1 MPAADQSLH
10 DVADEGESA
19 KKFCGIVRPIADMGN
34 YTAKHW
40 REVHNVI
47 AEAVEPLGY
56 TLRLV
61 SESDA
66 SGVILTEIV
75 TNLYQDEMVI
85 VDVSGRNP
93 NVMFELGMRLAF
105 EKPAIIVVDDDTPF
119 SFDISPV
126 KHIRYPRTLRYGD
139 IVKFKA
145 EVATAVTATLNAGP
159 EKKNYLQ
166 QFGPIKVTELGSQ
179 SVEMN
184 AVAQDVQEMK
194 RLMVSVLNRA
204 DSITTH
210 ERWANRHGFTTNAQS
225 LNAGNN
231 PIEFVDVHVPAGA
244 RRQFINDIM
253 LHYGVSEVEETENG
267 ARAYLSERDR
277 EELAEIRNS
286 IRSLARDYRKA
297 SG

>member
-1 MPAADQSLH
+1 MPDDQSP
-10 DVADEGESA
+10 DDASKTDKA
-19 KKFCGIVRPIADMGN
+19 KHKFCGIVRPIADMGN

-40 REVHNVI
+40 REVHSVI

-61 SESDA
+61 SESDT

-75 TNLYQDEMVI
+75 TNLYEDEMVI

-145 EVATAVTATLNAGP
+145 DVATAVTATLDAGAD
-159 EKKNYLQ
+159 KKNYLQ
-166 QFGPIKVTELGSQ
+166 QFGPIKVTKLGSQ

-194 RLMVSVLNRA
+194 RLMVSVLNKTDQSASFEKWAHRQGFSIYQHAVDNEPAETFIEAELPPKRIRA
-204 DSITTH
+204 FVNRVTTYNGVLRVDEITGGV
-210 ERWANRHGFTTNAQS
+210 RVYIG
-225 LNAGNN
+225 G
-231 PIEFVDVHVPAGA
+231 VDGTQA
-244 RRQFINDIM
+244 
-253 LHYGVSEVEETENG
+253 S
-267 ARAYLSERDR
+267 
-277 EELAEIRNS
+277 EIRNNVRA
-286 IRSLARDYRKA
+286 IAREMRNLKD
-297 SG
+297 

>member
-1 MPAADQSLH
+1 MPATDQTPDDAPKS
-10 DVADEGESA
+10 DETTI
-19 KKFCGIVRPIADMGN
+19 KFCGIVRPIADMGN

-145 EVATAVTATLNAGP
+145 EVATAVTATLGAGP

-194 RLMVSVLNRA
+194 RLMVSVLNKTDQNSNFEKWAHRQGFSIYQHAVDNDPSETFIEAEVPSNRIRA
-204 DSITTH
+204 FVNRVIT
-210 ERWANRHGFTTNAQS
+210 
-225 LNAGNN
+225 LNGVLR
-231 PIEFVDVHVPAGA
+231 VDEITGGA
-244 RRQFINDIM
+244 RV
-253 LHYGVSEVEETENG
+253 YVGGVDGTQAS
-267 ARAYLSERDR
+267 
-277 EELAEIRNS
+277 EIRNNVRV
-286 IRSLARDYRKA
+286 IAREMRNIKD
-297 SG
+297 

>member
-1 MPAADQSLH
+1 MPDDQSH
-10 DVADEGESA
+10 NDAA
-19 KKFCGIVRPIADMGN
+19 KTDKAKPKFCGIVRPIADMGN

-61 SESDA
+61 SESDT

-75 TNLYQDEMVI
+75 TNLYEDEMVI

-145 EVATAVTATLNAGP
+145 DVATAVTATLDAGAD
-159 EKKNYLQ
+159 KKNYLQ
-166 QFGPIKVTELGSQ
+166 QFGPIKVTKLGSQ

-194 RLMVSVLNRA
+194 RLMVSVLNKTDQNASFEKWAHRQGFSIYQHAVDNEPAETFIEAELPPKRIRA
-204 DSITTH
+204 FVNRVTTYNGVLRVDEITGGV
-210 ERWANRHGFTTNAQS
+210 RVYIG
-225 LNAGNN
+225 G
-231 PIEFVDVHVPAGA
+231 VDGTQA
-244 RRQFINDIM
+244 
-253 LHYGVSEVEETENG
+253 S
-267 ARAYLSERDR
+267 
-277 EELAEIRNS
+277 EIRNNVRA
-286 IRSLARDYRKA
+286 IAREMRNLKD
-297 SG
+297 

>member
-1 MPAADQSLH
+1 MPTSDQSAD
-10 DVADEGESA
+10 DVPKSA
-19 KKFCGIVRPIADMGN
+19 ETTPKFCGIVRPIADMGN

-75 TNLYQDEMVI
+75 TNLYEDEMVI

-126 KHIRYPRTLRYGD
+126 KHIRYPKTLRYGD

-145 EVATAVTATLNAGP
+145 EVAAAVTATLGAGP

-194 RLMVSVLNRA
+194 RLMVSVLNRT
-204 DSITTH
+204 DPISSH
-210 ERWANRHGFTTNAQS
+210 EAWAHRHGFAISKNAS
-225 LNAGNN
+225 DGGI
-231 PIEFVDVHVPAGA
+231 PEYFIDVEIPRKLTSDFFNHVS
-244 RRQFINDIM
+244 M
-253 LHYGVSEVEETENG
+253 YSGVTGYEEILGGVRIHIGGIDGT
-267 ARAYLSERDR
+267 
-277 EELAEIRNS
+277 
-286 IRSLARDYRKA
+286 KA
-297 SG
+297 SETRNNVRATAREYRNMKD

>member
-1 MPAADQSLH
+1 MPDDQSH
-10 DVADEGESA
+10 NDAPKTDKA
-19 KKFCGIVRPIADMGN
+19 KPKFCGIVRPIADMGS

-61 SESDA
+61 SESDT

-75 TNLYQDEMVI
+75 TNLYEDEMVI

-145 EVATAVTATLNAGP
+145 DVATAVTATLDAGAD
-159 EKKNYLQ
+159 KKNYLQ

-194 RLMVSVLNRA
+194 RLMLSMFNETA
-204 DSITTH
+204 SNNTFEIWSH
-210 ERWANRHGFTTNAQS
+210 RHGYLIPEAGPEDSSSRPFIDVEIPLRRTT
-225 LNAGNN
+225 
-231 PIEFVDVHVPAGA
+231 EFMRH
-244 RRQFINDIM
+244 IST
-253 LHYGVSEVEETENG
+253 HSGVSTVEETTTG
-267 ARAYLSERDR
+267 ARVYMNGSEGLTLSEV
-277 EELAEIRNS
+277 RNS
-286 IRSLARDYRKA
+286 VRAAAREFRNMK
-297 SG
+297 G

>member
-1 MPAADQSLH
+1 MPAADQSLD
-10 DVADEGESA
+10 DVANEVESA
-19 KKFCGIVRPIADMGN
+19 QRFCGIVRPIADMGN

-145 EVATAVTATLNAGP
+145 DVAAAVTATLSVGP
-159 EKKNYLQ
+159 DKRNYLQ

-194 RLMVSVLNRA
+194 RLMVSVLNRV
-204 DSITTH
+204 DSGIGFET
-210 ERWANRHGFTTNAQS
+210 WSNRHTYSMPKIS
-225 LNAGNN
+225 LDEDTLGSFVEVEV
-231 PIEFVDVHVPAGA
+231 PI
-244 RRQFINDIM
+244 RRTSDFIRHISGHSGVAAIEEISGGVRIHISGLDG
-253 LHYGVSEVEETENG
+253 LEVSEV
-267 ARAYLSERDR
+267 
-277 EELAEIRNS
+277 RNS
-286 IRSLARDYRKA
+286 VRAIARDYRNMK
-297 SG
+297 G

>member
-1 MPAADQSLH
+1 MPDDQSP
-10 DVADEGESA
+10 DDASKTDKA
-19 KKFCGIVRPIADMGN
+19 KPKFCGIVRPIADMGN

-40 REVHNVI
+40 REVHSVI

-61 SESDA
+61 SESDT

-75 TNLYQDEMVI
+75 TNLYEDEMVI

-139 IVKFKA
+139 IVKFKGD
-145 EVATAVTATLNAGP
+145 VAAAVTATINAGP

-179 SVEMN
+179 SIEMS

-194 RLMVSVLNRA
+194 RMIASLLNKP
-204 DSITTH
+204 DTGSL
-210 ERWANRHGFTTNAQS
+210 EDWANRKGFLTKTLKLPKGLS
-225 LNAGNN
+225 SST
-231 PIEFVDVHVPAGA
+231 IEVAVSDAH
-244 RRQFINDIM
+244 RQELFDNLS
-253 LHYGVSEVEETENG
+253 LHYGVSKIESTKVG
-267 ARAYLSERDR
+267 LRISLLSAND
-277 EELAEIRNS
+277 ELTAEARNS
-286 IRSLARDYRKA
+286 VLAIVRNYESL
-297 SG
+297 SN

>member
-1 MPAADQSLH
+1 MPANDQSPDDAHKH
-10 DVADEGESA
+10 DEATP
-19 KKFCGIVRPIADMGN
+19 KFCGIVRPIADMGN

-119 SFDISPV
+119 SFDISVV

-145 EVATAVTATLNAGP
+145 EVASAVTATLNAGP
-159 EKKNYLQ
+159 DKRNYLQ

-179 SVEMN
+179 SVEIS

-194 RLMVSVLNRA
+194 RLIASVLNRA
-204 DSITTH
+204 EPDYGFEGWS
-210 ERWANRHGFTTNAQS
+210 RRHGYS
-225 LNAGNN
+225 L
-231 PIEFVDVHVPAGA
+231 PETVIDESSSMPFVDVEIPV
-244 RRQFINDIM
+244 RRTSEFIQHISN
-253 LHYGVSEVEETENG
+253 HSGVSAIVEIPTG
-267 ARAYLSERDR
+267 VRVYMTGSEG
-277 EELAEIRNS
+277 LTFGEIR
-286 IRSLARDYRKA
+286 RSMRVAARDFRNIK
-297 SG
+297 G

>member
-1 MPAADQSLH
+1 MPTSDQSAD
-10 DVADEGESA
+10 DVPKSA
-19 KKFCGIVRPIADMGN
+19 ETTPKFCGIVRPIADMGN

-75 TNLYQDEMVI
+75 TNLYEDEMVI

-194 RLMVSVLNRA
+194 RLMVSVLNR
-204 DSITTH
+204 T
-210 ERWANRHGFTTNAQS
+210 EANYYEDNWLPHHSYALGHKAALEGEFKS
-225 LNAGNN
+225 
-231 PIEFVDVHVPAGA
+231 FVDVDLPRVRREEFFNTIAAFGGIASIEETPNGVRVYIDGPNSEEASETRNRIRALA
-244 RRQFINDIM
+244 RR
-253 LHYGVSEVEETENG
+253 Y
-267 ARAYLSERDR
+267 
-277 EELAEIRNS
+277 RNE
-286 IRSLARDYRKA
+286 KN
-297 SG
+297 

>member
-1 MPAADQSLH
+1 MPAADQSL
-10 DVADEGESA
+10 DDAANEGESA
-19 KKFCGIVRPIADMGN
+19 QKFCGIVRPIADMGN

-145 EVATAVTATLNAGP
+145 EVATAVTATLNAVP
-159 EKKNYLQ
+159 DKKNYLQ

-194 RLMVSVLNRA
+194 RLMVSVLNEA
-204 DSITTH
+204 SSSNSFEAWSH
-210 ERWANRHGFTTNAQS
+210 RHGYAVPELRVEERS
-225 LNAGNN
+225 SM
-231 PIEFVDVHVPAGA
+231 PFVEVEIPV
-244 RRQFINDIM
+244 RRTSDFIRRINM
-253 LHYGVSEVEETENG
+253 HSGVSAADETPTGVRVYMNG
-267 ARAYLSERDR
+267 SEGLT
-277 EELAEIRNS
+277 LAEVRNS
-286 IRSLARDYRKA
+286 VRAVAREFRNMKE
-297 SG
+297 